1 LPLARTDPEVADFE
15 TQPRIRYRAPE
26 LPELEKCYAD
36 LPLEETMKKLLS
48 TVVATVAAVAASQA
62 QQQTS
67 VKVDGKDYKV
77 TEFPGRSMHM
87 VQLSGSE
94 GSAML
99 SVQNGKITAYISPPG
114 GGGQLDLINRVW
126 SAYQDHKSG
135 NAVANSNVAGHPSAG
150 TPSSAGL
157 TVDGV
162 ISLIDAGI
170 SADLIIAKI
179 QKSGQTFDLSTE
191 DMVRLK
197 KAGASDAV
205 MKAMMSATPAPV
217 AVSVAPMAGPNAAVA
232 PSVDVA
238 PNPVAE
244 NPNMGK
250 LKKEGFM
257 ATIGHGVSNA
267 VNGKSVIDR
276 LSMRNILPQWDPSQK
291 LSAQYPHIAI
301 TVLSAPMGWTNDY
314 RVILRKN
321 NKLAPPCFKL
331 KAVVWL
337 DAARSQ
343 TTDEFEWCIEKDMF
357 MSELQP
363 TYLYSLAATRADYG
377 QTTGVNRTD
386 GPQPPDKLLPND
398 RATLDMEAKTN
409 PQGASKD
416 LNMDAN
422 SLFAIMFANV
432 RKDLGETL
440 GSDGDYR
447 VWITTIKKAAGPPLF

>member
-1 LPLARTDPEVADFE
+1 
-15 TQPRIRYRAPE
+15 
-26 LPELEKCYAD
+26 
-36 LPLEETMKKLLS
+36 MKKLLS
-48 TVVATVAAVAASQA
+48 SVVATVAVVAAAQA

-67 VKVDGKDYKV
+67 VKVDGKDYTV
-77 TEFPGRSMHM
+77 TEFPGRSIHM
-87 VQLSGSE
+87 VQLSGPE
-94 GSAML
+94 GAITGMAN
-99 SVQNGKITAYISPPG
+99 QGKLTIVSPPVG
-114 GGGQLDLINRVW
+114 TLTADQRSLVDKVW
-126 SAYQDHKSG
+126 TAYQDHKNG
-135 NAVANSNVAGHPSAG
+135 NAAANSNAAGPPSAG

-205 MKAMMSATPAPV
+205 MKAMMSATPAPPTPV
-217 AVSVAPMAGPNAAVA
+217 AVSVAPIAGPNAVVA

-250 LKKEGFM
+250 LKKEGFI

-276 LSMRNILPQWDPSQK
+276 LSMRNILPQWDPNQK
-291 LSAQYPHIAI
+291 LSGQYPHIAI
-301 TVLSAPMGWTNDY
+301 TVLSAPMGWTDDY
-314 RVILRKN
+314 RVVLRKN
-321 NKLAPPCFKL
+321 NKLLPPCFKL

-337 DAARSQ
+337 DAARSK
-343 TTDEFEWCIEKDMF
+343 TTDEFEWCIDKDMF

-416 LNMDAN
+416 LNLDGN

>member
-1 LPLARTDPEVADFE
+1 
-15 TQPRIRYRAPE
+15 
-26 LPELEKCYAD
+26 
-36 LPLEETMKKLLS
+36 M
-48 TVVATVAAVAASQA
+48 AV
-62 QQQTS
+62 T
-67 VKVDGKDYKV
+67 
-77 TEFPGRSMHM
+77 GRSLCGCGLICALACGVSIPAFSLYTAAQTQAAQPGMPAGVTIVPYVYKGKSFEIRLYQGQLLM
-87 VQLSGSE
+87 V
-94 GSAML
+94 A
-99 SVQNGKITAYISPPG
+99 QNGMPVVMYSRGTVHPLSNDPAVVSLAEEAAK
-114 GGGQLDLINRVW
+114 
-126 SAYQDHKSG
+126 AYQAGAPSG
-135 NAVANSNVAGHPSAG
+135 AANGAGTAGPPSAG
-150 TPSSAGL
+150 TQSSAGL

-162 ISLIDAGI
+162 ISLIQAGI
-170 SADLIIAKI
+170 SDDLIIAKI
-179 QKSGQTFDLSTE
+179 QKSSQTFDLSTE

-217 AVSVAPMAGPNAAVA
+217 AVSVTPIARQNAAIA

-250 LKKEGFM
+250 LAKEGFM
-257 ATIGHGVSNA
+257 ASIGHGVSNA
-267 VNGKSVIDR
+267 ANGKSVIDR
-276 LSMRNILPQWDPSQK
+276 LSMRNILPQWDPNQK
-291 LSAQYPHIAI
+291 LSGQYPHIAI
-301 TVLSAPMGWTNDY
+301 TVLYAPMGWTEDY
-314 RVILRKN
+314 RVVLRKN

-337 DAARSQ
+337 DAARSK
-343 TTDEFEWCIEKDMF
+343 TTDDFQWCIDKDMF

-416 LNMDAN
+416 LNLDGN

-447 VWITTIKKAAGPPLF
+447 VWITTIKKAAGPSLF

>member
-1 LPLARTDPEVADFE
+1 MSTDD
-15 TQPRIRYRAPE
+15 
-26 LPELEKCYAD
+26 
-36 LPLEETMKKLLS
+36 
-48 TVVATVAAVAASQA
+48 
-62 QQQTS
+62 
-67 VKVDGKDYKV
+67 
-77 TEFPGRSMHM
+77 
-87 VQLSGSE
+87 
-94 GSAML
+94 
-99 SVQNGKITAYISPPG
+99 
-114 GGGQLDLINRVW
+114 
-126 SAYQDHKSG
+126 
-135 NAVANSNVAGHPSAG
+135 PSAG
-150 TPSSAGL
+150 KRILCLVLALLLCSVCASAQFGRPRGASPIKTDNFTYNGQSYQIVVFKGQPMQVKLNNQILLMVNNGVVMGYPGLDANLIEGAKGALKAYEAANGIVPPGTPPATTSAVPTPPASQSAAPNAAGSL

-191 DMVRLK
+191 EMVRLK

-205 MKAMMSATPAPV
+205 MKAMMSATPAPA
-217 AVSVAPMAGPNAAVA
+217 AVSAAPIAGPNAAVA
-232 PSVDVA
+232 PPVDVA

-257 ATIGHGVSNA
+257 GTLGHGVSNA
-267 VNGKSVIDR
+267 LNGKSVIDR
-276 LSMRNILPQWDPSQK
+276 LSMRNILPQWDPNQK
-291 LSAQYPHIAI
+291 LSRQYPHIAI
-301 TVLSAPMGWTNDY
+301 TVLSAPMGWMDDY
-314 RVILRKN
+314 RVVLRKN
-321 NKLAPPCFKL
+321 NQNKLVHSCFKL

-337 DAARSQ
+337 DAARSKA
-343 TTDEFEWCIEKDMF
+343 TDEFEWCIDEDMF

-377 QTTGVNRTD
+377 ETTGVNRTD

-416 LNMDAN
+416 LNLDAN

-447 VWITTIKKAAGPPLF
+447 VWITTIKKAAGPSLF